1 LARIRPKIRQ
11 GHESSGGSGADV
23 AEGLEA
29 TMKIGVLAFITE
41 TTVDSTALARR
52 AEGLGF
58 DGFYLPEHP
67 IIPVVCKSVYP
78 GTADGRLPET
88 LAHFI
93 DPFIGLAQAAAVTS
107 RIELG
112 TGICLV
118 PEHEPIIL
126 AKEVASLDLCSG
138 GRFSFGI
145 GAGWLAE
152 ESAIMGVDFKRRWA
166 MTREYIRAMKE
177 LWIKPEASFTG
188 EFVSFPAV
196 KCYPKPLRKPHPPIQ
211 IGATA
216 SGAARDR
223 ALRDTVA
230 IGDGWAPLALSPE
243 VLAAELGKLK
253 KMCAEAGREYGQLE
267 ITVYAPVIDGETR
280 RVRERYREAG
290 AHRLIFLLDSPQP
303 ESWERQLT
311 ELANAWVG

>member
-1 LARIRPKIRQ
+1 
-11 GHESSGGSGADV
+11 
-23 AEGLEA
+23 
-29 TMKIGVLAFITE
+29 MKIGVLAFISETSIDTVTIARKTE
-41 TTVDSTALARR
+41 S
-52 AEGLGF
+52 LGF

-67 IIPVVCKSVYP
+67 IIPVVCKSSYP
-78 GTADGRLPET
+78 GTPDGSIPDG

-107 RIELG
+107 KIELG

-118 PEHEPIIL
+118 PEHDPIIL
-126 AKEVASLDLCSG
+126 AKEIATLDLCSG
-138 GRFSFGI
+138 GRFIFGI

-152 ESAIMGVDFKRRWA
+152 ESAVMGVDFKRRWP

-177 LWIKPEASFTG
+177 LWTKPEATFDG
-188 EFVSFPAV
+188 EFVKFPAV
-196 KCYPKPLRKPHPPIQ
+196 KCYPKPASKPHPPVH

-243 VLAAELGKLK
+243 VLATELGKLK
-253 KMCAEAGREYGQLE
+253 KLCAEAGRDFRSLE
-267 ITVYAPVIDGETR
+267 ITMYSPVVEGEPR
-280 RVRERYREAG
+280 RVREQYREAG
-290 AHRLIFLLDSPQP
+290 AHRLIFILDSPTP
-303 ESWERQLT
+303 DRWERQLT
-311 ELANAWVG
+311 DLAKAWVN